1 MGVFPVF
8 KISLVDAM
16 SFFNGS
22 VSLADVFFISSLTAL
37 VAVDVDVKHSP
48 LRRQISFLW
57 QSCPSDVVLGFKRL
71 LLLDEITKLI
81 FFMQL

>member
-22 VSLADVFFISSLTAL
+22 VSLADVFFISSLTVL

-48 LRRQISFLW
+48 LRGQISFL
-57 QSCPSDVVLGFKRL
+57 
-71 LLLDEITKLI
+71 
-81 FFMQL
+81 